1 MKKHDFPQ
9 RTGRRLLP
17 FLLSLLCGSLAAETI
32 WRDPFPAAA
41 DGSRV
46 LTVTSEN
53 RESGKTVTFPLDTGK
68 IAGRRLTLSAEVR
81 TDIERSAASWLGAK
95 LMISGKRKDSPFY
108 SRTPLP
114 QGKTDWHKVRF
125 TVDIPHDLQNAR
137 LTLGIQRNKGTVQYR
152 NVRIERNGDCILDLS
167 RFANMG
173 YADPVAGDRKGGWTD
188 QGPEKDAAKF
198 VYRNKAEWAGIPFS
212 VLQPERN
219 RGKSVLVF
227 RSPYF
232 RDGLEAAELNLDRA
246 EISGK
251 RLCLLHTL
259 AYGRGDKVFGTVEL
273 TGKNGV
279 VRTLSLQA
287 GREAADWR
295 NPHRLKNGY
304 VASLWTTPAMGICG
318 LYVSVLPLDP
328 TLGELKKI
336 VFRSSGENPVWL
348 LLAATV
354 TDRDCEFP
362 KDETF
367 VTEAGKEWKPI
378 PVRRQGIL
386 AGSAL
391 DRSFLNPPH
400 RAGEFGRVV
409 AGKSGRLEFEKRPG
423 VPVRFFASADG
434 LDTFCGRGPVPP
446 ELTDKKQIREYVR
459 QLRLHGYNMVRLHG
473 VDFPLMRGIKEKG
486 AYDKAFLDR
495 LDYFIYLLRENG
507 IYLNLDGMKSSIG
520 YTPGN
525 PYAKDARNYK
535 LEIYTDPE
543 VRKNW
548 EWGLN
553 LLLTHENP
561 YTKTR
566 LADDPVLAIV
576 VGYNEQEFAFLRDY
590 DFSALLPA
598 WQAFL
603 KRKYQTADALRK
615 SWGTAAPADFD
626 RIPPFRI
633 ADLRSPHGADLAEFL
648 TETERE
654 MTRWYRNVLRKTGY
668 RGLVSNFNM
677 NKQYRAMLSRSESDL
692 VTMNSYHAHPSDYN
706 QPGSSIMQT
715 SSIADAGN
723 QVRGIISAAIRGK
736 PFVITEHGH
745 AFWNRYRY
753 EQAFVTGAYA
763 ALQGLDGLTAFAQP
777 VSVQLTS
784 YINPFNIRFD
794 PVGRIQEF
802 LTAFLFLRG
811 DVREAEWQCRIPV
824 SEKEIY
830 TERLFDESPSSRQ
843 SRLALLTKFRMAPG
857 PEQPLESREIRVPRA
872 GSSGMIL
879 GGAFSSVGENPKG
892 SSDLTETVRMLKAS
906 GVLKP
911 GNRTNPEKEIY
922 ESSTGELYMDAPA
935 HYMQIVTPRLEGI
948 CGEAGTTAKL
958 PSLEVLAMSVRGNL
972 ALTGIDGEK
981 TLADASRMVLVFAT
995 DARNS
1000 GMSFSDP
1007 DGCVLRNNGK
1017 APVLVR
1023 TGTFKVKIL
1032 CGTADT
1038 VRVYALRDD
1047 GSRLRELPFRRDG
1060 KWIEL
1065 SVNTASFG
1073 AEVPLCFEIIK

>member
-1 MKKHDFPQ
+1 MKGHGFPQ
-9 RTGRRLLP
+9 QFCFRILV
-17 FLLSLLCGSLAAETI
+17 LSLLCGSLAAEPV
-32 WRDPFPAAA
+32 WHAPFPLAA
-41 DGSRV
+41 DGSRE

-53 RESGKTVTFPLDTGK
+53 RESGKLVSFPLDTKK
-68 IAGRRLTLSAEVR
+68 IAGQRLVLSADVR
-81 TDIERSAASWLGAK
+81 TDVERSAASWLGAK
-95 LMISGKRKDSPFY
+95 LMISGKQADAPFY

-114 QGKTDWHKVRF
+114 QGKNGWHSVRYV
-125 TVDIPHDLQNAR
+125 VDIPHDLQNAR
-137 LTLGIQRNKGTVQYR
+137 LTLGIQKSKGTVQYR

-167 RFANMG
+167 RFANMS
-173 YADPVAGDRKGGWTD
+173 YADPVAGDGKGGWTD

-198 VYRNKAEWAGIPFS
+198 VHRNKTEWAGIPFS

-232 RDGLEAAELNLDRA
+232 RNGLETAELNLDGA
-246 EISGK
+246 EISGS

-273 TGKNGV
+273 TGKNGI
-279 VRTLSLQA
+279 VRTLPLQA

-295 NPHRLKNGY
+295 NPERLKNGY
-304 VASLWTTPAMGICG
+304 VASRWTTPAMGVCG

-328 TLGELKKI
+328 ALGELKKI
-336 VFRSSGENPVWL
+336 VFRSSGETPVWL

-354 TDRDCEFP
+354 TSRNCEFP
-362 KDETF
+362 SEETF
-367 VTEAGKEWKPI
+367 ITKAGKEWKPL
-378 PVRRQGIL
+378 PVRRQGIV

-446 ELTDKKQIREYVR
+446 ELTDKQQIREYVR

-473 VDFPLMRGIKEKG
+473 VDLPLMRGVKEKG
-486 AYDKAFLDR
+486 AYNKKFLDR
-495 LDYFIYLLRENG
+495 LDYFIYLLKENG
-507 IYLNLDGMKSSIG
+507 IYLNLDGMKSLIG

-543 VRKNW
+543 VRRNW
-548 EWGLN
+548 EWGLD
-553 LLLTHENP
+553 LLLSHENP
-561 YTKTR
+561 YTRTK

-576 VGYNEQEFAFLRDY
+576 VGYNEQDFAFLRDY
-590 DFSALLPA
+590 DFSAFLPA

-603 KRKYQTADALRK
+603 KRKYGTPDALRK
-615 SWGTAAPADFD
+615 AWKTAAPADFSKL
-626 RIPPFRI
+626 PPFRI
-633 ADLRSPHGADLAEFL
+633 ADLRSLHGADLAEFL
-648 TETERE
+648 TGTERE
-654 MTRWYRNVLRKTGY
+654 MTRWYRNVLRKAGY

-692 VTMNSYHAHPSDYN
+692 VTMNSYHAHPSNYN

-723 QVRGIISAAIRGK
+723 QVRGIISSAICSK

-763 ALQGLDGLTAFAQP
+763 AFQGLDGLTAFAQP
-777 VSVQLTS
+777 VSVQTTS

-794 PVGRIQEF
+794 PIGRVQEF

-811 DVREAEWQCRIPV
+811 DVREAEHLCRIPV

-830 TERLFDESPSSRQ
+830 AERLFDESPSSRQ
-843 SRLALLTKFRMAPG
+843 SRLALLTKFRMDPAPG
-857 PEQPLESREIRVPRA
+857 QPLKNGEIRVPRS

-879 GGAFSSVGENPKG
+879 GAAFSSIGENTG
-892 SSDLTETVRMLKAS
+892 SPEGLDGTIRMLKTR
-906 GVLKP
+906 GILKP
-911 GNRTNPEKEIY
+911 ENRTDPEKGIY
-922 ESSTGELYMDAPA
+922 ESSTGELYMNAPK
-935 HYMQIVTPRLEGI
+935 HYMQIVTPRFEGI

-958 PSLEVLAMSVRGNL
+958 PSLEVLAMSVRGCL
-972 ALTGIDGEK
+972 ALTGTDGGK
-981 TLADASRMVLVFAT
+981 TIADASRMVLVFAT

-1047 GSRLRELPFRRDG
+1047 GSRLRKLPFRRDG

-1065 SVNTASFG
+1065 PVNTASFG